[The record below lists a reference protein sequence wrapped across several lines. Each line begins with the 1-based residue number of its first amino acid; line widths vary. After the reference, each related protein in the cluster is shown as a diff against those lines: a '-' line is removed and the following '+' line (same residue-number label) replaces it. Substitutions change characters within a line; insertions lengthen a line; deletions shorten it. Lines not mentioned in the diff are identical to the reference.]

1 MIAFFKRV
9 ALRVL
14 ILIVA
19 IQSQLRRKRLC
30 VYYLEGI
37 FARKAEAM
45 VQVLREQGLPAE
57 LVSGLARNTRV
68 RLLGSADVWIGLW
81 NSVELN
87 QLPARYVLWN
97 AEPVWHSHWQD
108 PGDWTT
114 NLDATRDYRWHDSAA
129 RRRDW
134 DRVIAAAQAVWGYSG
149 KDAAVM
155 QKQGKPFTFVPFG
168 YSPYYEQ
175 AYGTAK
181 VETQDI
187 DVLFVGWETERRR
200 LMLEKLKHRGFDVV
214 IISQHNSLVGASL
227 DPLLARAKIVLG
239 IHCYDDAE
247 AQVPD
252 FARLDYLLSNRIFTL
267 YERPS
272 ASAHDADY
280 EAHVPVCEYEDI
292 PARCAHYLAH
302 PDERAALAERA
313 YQWFKIT
320 YPLASFVP
328 GIELRTLLN

>member
-1 MIAFFKRV
+1 MIAFFKCL
-9 ALRVL
+9 ALRGL
-14 ILIVA
+14 TLIVA
-19 IQSQLRRKRLC
+19 IQSRLRRKRLC

-37 FARKAEAM
+37 FARKAEAL
-45 VQVLREQGLPAE
+45 VQALREQGLPAD
-57 LVSGLARNTRV
+57 LVSGLARTTRV
-68 RLLGSADVWIGLW
+68 RMLGSADVWIGLW
-81 NSVELN
+81 NSVAVN

-97 AEPVWHSHWQD
+97 AEPVWHSRWQD
-108 PGDWTT
+108 PGDWVA
-114 NLDATRDYRWHDSAA
+114 NLDTTGDYRWHDSAA

-134 DRVIAAAQAVWGYSG
+134 DRVIAAAHAVWGYSR

-168 YSPYYEQ
+168 YSPYYER
-175 AYGTAK
+175 AFAEAK
-181 VETQDI
+181 TETQDI

-200 LMLEKLKHRGFDVV
+200 LLLEQLKQLGINVM

-227 DPLLARAKIVLG
+227 DPVLARAKIVLG

-272 ASAHDADY
+272 ASGHDADY
-280 EAHVPVCEYEDI
+280 EAHVPVCAYEDI
-292 PARCAHYLAH
+292 PTRCAHYLAH
-302 PDERAALAERA
+302 PAERAALAERA

-320 YPLASFVP
+320 YPLASFVT
-328 GIELRTLLN
+328 GNELRTLLI